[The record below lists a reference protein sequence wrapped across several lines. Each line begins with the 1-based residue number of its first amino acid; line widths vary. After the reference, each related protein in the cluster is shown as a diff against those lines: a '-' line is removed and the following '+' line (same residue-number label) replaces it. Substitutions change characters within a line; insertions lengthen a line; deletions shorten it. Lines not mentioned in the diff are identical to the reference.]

1 MLSAKM
7 LSIYHINNST
17 NVFLI
22 SGGRGVTGQNIAKDV
37 TTARGCLSTC
47 VTPAVRRSQDILSHL
62 CGETLYFPNIY
73 QVFF

>member
-22 SGGRGVTGQNIAKDV
+22 SGGRGDGGGVTGQNIAKDV
-37 TTARGCLSTC
+37 TTARGCLQH
-47 VTPAVRRSQDILSHL
+47 V
-62 CGETLYFPNIY
+62 
-73 QVFF
+73 